1 MRNMTAKTSTTAN
14 NKTVH
19 LKPLNKAIFKSN
31 HAHHVT
37 TSKIAAYMQKTGC
50 S

>member
-1 MRNMTAKTSTTAN
+1 MRKTTTKNYAAAK
-14 NKTVH
+14 KQTVH
-19 LKPLNKAIFKSN
+19 LQPLNKAIFKSN